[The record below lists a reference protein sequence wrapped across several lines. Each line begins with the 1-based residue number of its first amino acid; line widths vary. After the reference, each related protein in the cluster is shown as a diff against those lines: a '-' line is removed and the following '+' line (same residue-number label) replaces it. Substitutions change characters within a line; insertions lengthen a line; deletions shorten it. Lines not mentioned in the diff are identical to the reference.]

1 VSTRLS
7 DYLTLT
13 KPRIAIM
20 ALFTVAIGYLLAAGP
35 QVQLS
40 ILIHTLVGAGLVAA
54 GGSAFNQ
61 LLERRTDA
69 RMKRTAH
76 RPLPAGRLSPE
87 EVGAFG
93 ATLSGAGLAY
103 LAATVP
109 AAATIAAILTFAIYV
124 FIYTPLK
131 KVTSWNTV
139 VGAVPG
145 ALPPVIGWCA
155 AGDRADARG
164 GAILFLVLFLWQLP
178 HFLAIAWMYRFEYQ
192 RAGYRM
198 LPGADP
204 TGRRTAVV
212 MTGTA
217 LSLFAVSLLAIPV
230 GLAGWLYGVGAALV
244 GSWFVLQTLR
254 FGRDRTD
261 RTAKKVLRASLLY
274 LPIVLG
280 LLVLDATLPVR

>member
-1 VSTRLS
+1 
-7 DYLTLT
+7 
-13 KPRIAIM
+13 M
-20 ALFTVAIGYLLAAGP
+20 ALFTVVIGYLLAAGP
-35 QVQLS
+35 QVQLR

-109 AAATIAAILTFAIYV
+109 AAATIAAFLTFAIYV

-155 AGDRADARG
+155 AGDRADAHG

-198 LPGADP
+198 LPGTDP

-217 LSLFAVSLLAIPV
+217 LSLFAVSLLAIPA

-244 GSWFVLQTLR
+244 GIWFVLQTLR